1 MGLMNLFG
9 LFGKKQERAQAAAI
23 SDRSDAAR
31 GGKFKRS
38 TTVTGGAADCALDL
52 GAALAGAKSSAPKRN
67 PARLMRRASCRMR
80 KLGHE
85 DAAGRWLSRWDI
97 HLLYKQGMALTKIR
111 EVFGHQAMRW
121 AVTGR

>member
-9 LFGKKQERAQAAAI
+9 LFGKKPAVTPTRQQERAKERQEQAQAEA
-23 SDRSDAAR
+23 
-31 GGKFKRS
+31 
-38 TTVTGGAADCALDL
+38 TTAM
-52 GAALAGAKSSAPKRN
+52 SSAPKRN

-85 DAAGRWLSRWDI
+85 DAAGQWMSRWDI
-97 HLLYKQGMALTKIR
+97 HLLYKQGMALPKIR

>member
-9 LFGKKQERAQAAAI
+9 LFGKKPVTTPTRQQERAKERQEQAQTEA
-23 SDRSDAAR
+23 
-31 GGKFKRS
+31 
-38 TTVTGGAADCALDL
+38 TTTLPSGQVQRVAV
-52 GAALAGAKSSAPKRN
+52 N
-67 PARLMRRASCRMR
+67 PARRMQRLSCRGR

-85 DAAGRWLSRWDI
+85 NAAGQWMSRFDI
-97 HLLYKQGMALTKIR
+97 HLLYKRGMALSKIR